1 MIDHLVEIAEAAGDI
16 ILDIYGRDDVGAVRK
31 EDGSPV
37 TLADEAAEA
46 LILER
51 LGALFPD
58 LPVVAEEAAAAGNI
72 PDVAERFFLVDP
84 LDGTKEFVSR
94 NGEFTVNIALIEQGR
109 VTAGVVHAPALGT
122 TYTGDADGARRRDR
136 GGDWEAL
143 VARKAPAAGLVV
155 IASRSHAGAD
165 TDAYL
170 GRFEIAERVAA
181 GSSLKLCR
189 VAEGAADLYPRLGRT
204 MAWDIAAGHAVL
216 EAAGGFVRVIDG
228 APFTYHPDRVEGDDS
243 FANPWF
249 IASGAF
255 DPETLARE
263 AA

>member
-1 MIDHLVEIAEAAGDI
+1 MIDRLVEIAEAAGDV
-16 ILDIYGRDDVGAVRK
+16 ILGIYARDDLGAVRK
-31 EDGSPV
+31 DDGSPV
-37 TLADEAAEA
+37 TLADEAAEL

-51 LGALFPD
+51 LGILFPD
-58 LPVVAEEAAAAGNI
+58 IPVVAEEAAAAGNI

-94 NGEFTVNIALIEQGR
+94 NGEFTVNIALIEGGR
-109 VTAGVVHAPALGT
+109 VIAGVVHAPALGI
-122 TYTGDADGARRRDR
+122 TYAGDATGARRREK
-136 GGDWEAL
+136 GGDWMPL
-143 VARKAPAAGLVV
+143 IARDAPVAGLVV

-165 TDAYL
+165 TNAYL
-170 GRFEIAERVAA
+170 GRFDVAERVAA

-216 EAAGGFVRVIDG
+216 QAAGGFVRGIDG
-228 APFTYHPDRVEGDDS
+228 TPFTYHPDRVEGDDS

-249 IASGAF
+249 VASGAF
-255 DPETLARE
+255 DPETLARQ